1 MNGLTLYD
9 LSPRAPLLAGRWVVG
24 KAFAGDFEPTRK
36 PQVQQPSYQTTPVA
50 PDVCAVNNSSNRS
63 YEDRDG
69 APYKQASQSEPESD
83 AHFEDKKNDR
93 SNVSFIA
100 SAPSMLSGTIFS
112 SLSSVYGNIKVAFK
126 LELMDLLLNDH
137 QLRPLFGTAFQL
149 PGPFLFERN
158 FTKLLKTYAN
168 ELQPIATSKLQ
179 KWVVHHVCSQR
190 SFVADCIRNV
200 YVSDSHSTEKFPQF
214 RTQNPARDQALEKF
228 FRRKGLVPKEV
239 DPDWKN
245 PDVSEIEDSKQPN
258 LPNLTQV
265 RNFMISGEPFEN
277 LRKNFD
283 RIIRAHKI
291 EGVKAV
297 HDYKKQMSLGIQSSV
312 EENHEGRWDPQLE
325 GTTNEVVEHPFRD
338 VHLAEE
344 ARISQTQ
351 KGHRDKRVDP
361 ILKEFPHELQGW
373 SSENTRKFGFGRDI
387 WGAYGSE
394 PAATFE
400 ELTAKVQFMPPATS
414 SQEHHGE
421 PSSQPYRD
429 TERSSPAAEAP
440 QLQKR
445 AYGQRR
451 TDPNCDECRW
461 ENTKVILMWFLR
473 VRKLTLLL
481 SAMRPVPISAPNA
494 QGGTASARL
503 PLTIGE

>member
-1 MNGLTLYD
+1 MAQAAYNRNPKIYD
-9 LSPRAPLLAGRWVVG
+9 RRAPSLADRRVEE
-24 KAFAGDFEPTRK
+24 KRFAGNFEPPGK
-36 PQVQQPSYQTTPVA
+36 PQTLEITYQTTSVA
-50 PDVCAVNNSSNRS
+50 PDVCAVNNSTNRS
-63 YEDRDG
+63 YEAVDE
-69 APYKQASQSEPESD
+69 A
-83 AHFEDKKNDR
+83 
-93 SNVSFIA
+93 
-100 SAPSMLSGTIFS
+100 IFS
-112 SLSSVYGNIKVAFK
+112 SLSSVYGNIKVAFEE
-126 LELMDLLLNDH
+126 ELMTLLLNDH
-137 QLRPLFGTAFQL
+137 QLRPLFGTAFQV

-179 KWVVHHVCSQR
+179 KWVVHHVRSQR
-190 SFVADCIRNV
+190 NLVADCIRNV

-214 RTQNPARDQALEKF
+214 RTQNPARNQRLEKF
-228 FRRKGLVPKEV
+228 FRHKGLVPKAV
-239 DPDWKN
+239 DPDDWKT
-245 PDVSEIEDSKQPN
+245 PDDSEIEDSEQPN

-325 GTTNEVVEHPFRD
+325 GTTNEVVEHPLRD

-344 ARISQTQ
+344 AKIIQTRKEQREKRI
-351 KGHRDKRVDP
+351 DP
-361 ILKEFPHELQGW
+361 ILKEFPYELQGR

-387 WGAYGSE
+387 WGVYGSE

-414 SQEHHGE
+414 SQEHHGD

-451 TDPNCDECRW
+451 TDPSCDACR
-461 ENTKVILMWFLR
+461 ERNTKVILMWFLR
-473 VRKLTLLL
+473 ARKLTYRKVRCDRYQFLL
-481 SAMRPVPISAPNA
+481 
-494 QGGTASARL
+494 
-503 PLTIGE
+503 